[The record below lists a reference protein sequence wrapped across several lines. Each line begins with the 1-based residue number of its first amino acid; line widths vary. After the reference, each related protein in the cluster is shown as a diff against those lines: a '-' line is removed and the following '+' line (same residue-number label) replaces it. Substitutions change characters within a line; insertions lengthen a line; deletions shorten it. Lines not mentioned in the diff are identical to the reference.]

1 MYAFLWI
8 MSWIFGSSAYF
19 SYFRAI
25 FRGTTKPHLYT
36 WGLWGTLA
44 SIAAIVSIRNNAGW
58 WVIVPC
64 LMAVCNVS
72 IAILSIKYGE
82 ALITKKDIF
91 LLSCA
96 LLTLILWGFTQNDL
110 MAIVLVC
117 VIDMIGFYFTWKKS
131 YYSPYEEDLTSY
143 IIWTVELGCAF
154 FAIEH
159 LSLTNWLYPGL
170 LASVEL
176 LFVIFLIWR
185 RKTIK

>member
-1 MYAFLWI
+1 
-8 MSWIFGSSAYF
+8 
-19 SYFRAI
+19 
-25 FRGTTKPHLYT
+25 
-36 WGLWGTLA
+36 
-44 SIAAIVSIRNNAGW
+44 
-58 WVIVPC
+58 
-64 LMAVCNVS
+64 MAVCNVS

-159 LSLTNWLYPGL
+159 LSLTN
-170 LASVEL
+170 
-176 LFVIFLIWR
+176 
-185 RKTIK
+185 